1 MIYCFFV
8 NYSDAVNREI
18 YGKFIDSAVLTAMKI
33 AATDTANLL
42 KTLGNADRLLLL
54 CQLTQG
60 EACVS
65 ELETLLQIQQPTLSQ
80 QLTVLRNEGLVITR
94 REGKR
99 IYYSIA
105 DEKIAILLNTLY
117 QLYCPAKE

>member
-1 MIYCFFV
+1 MQKSEQP
-8 NYSDAVNREI
+8 NSEQ
-18 YGKFIDSAVLTAMKI
+18 LLLAMTQ
-33 AATDTANLL
+33 AATQTASLL
-42 KTLGNADRLLLL
+42 KTLGNPDRLLLL

-65 ELETLLQIQQPTLSQ
+65 DLEASLGIQQPTLSQ
-80 QLTVLRNEGLVITR
+80 QLTVLRNEELVVTR

-105 DEKIAILLNTLY
+105 DEKLFILLNTLY
-117 QLYCPAKE
+117 QLYCPVKGN

>member
-1 MIYCFFV
+1 MMSKSEQS
-8 NYSDAVNREI
+8 NSEQ
-18 YGKFIDSAVLTAMKI
+18 LLLAMTQ
-33 AATDTANLL
+33 AATQTASLL
-42 KTLGNADRLLLL
+42 KTLGNPDRLLLL

-65 ELETLLQIQQPTLSQ
+65 DLEASLGIVQPTLSQ
-80 QLTVLRNEGLVITR
+80 QLTVLRNEGLVATR

-105 DEKIAILLNTLY
+105 DEKLFTLLNTLY
-117 QLYCPAKE
+117 QLYCPVKGN